1 MLSLDDR
8 RRVEQ
13 EERYRDQVR
22 RQLGPVETTSFI
34 NRLAKFAVKAFILYV
49 LALIGVVAWLGSVT
63 PKKF

>member
-8 RRVEQ
+8 RRIEE
-13 EERYRDQVR
+13 EERYRAHVR

-34 NRLAKFAVKAFILYV
+34 NRLVKFAVKAFIWYV
-49 LALIGVVAWLGSVT
+49 LALIGVVAWLVSVT